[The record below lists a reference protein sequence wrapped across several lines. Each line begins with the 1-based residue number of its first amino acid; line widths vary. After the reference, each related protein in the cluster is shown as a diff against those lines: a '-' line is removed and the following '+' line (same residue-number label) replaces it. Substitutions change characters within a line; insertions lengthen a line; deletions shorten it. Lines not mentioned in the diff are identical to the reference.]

1 MKKIILSS
9 LIVSFIASS
18 FPTVANAF
26 SPHKI
31 EKKEI
36 DFTKEPA
43 KYLGEIYNDYHFYK
57 TDEGIKKAE
66 KALKIIDEIYKKN
79 PSAELK
85 DPSLNWKKAYQIKS
99 TIHTLLGMLY
109 FRKALDVTNK
119 AKEKEAEYLKK
130 ILREKKEL
138 TDKDIEELAKIA
150 EEQRKVLE
158 SESRKYANL
167 SVKHFKKAIEV
178 FPDNPYPH
186 FQLAKFYLTAGEREL
201 AEKELIETAKIFVKW
216 KDFKSLNSLI
226 DFLKQAGAD
235 TALIKKLED
244 LKRNNG

>member
-9 LIVSFIASS
+9 LIFSFLVPTISPAAS
-18 FPTVANAF
+18 AF
-26 SPHKI
+26 SHHKI

-43 KYLGEIYNDYHFYK
+43 KYLGEIYNDYHFFK
-57 TDEGIKKAE
+57 IDEGIKKAE
-66 KALKIIDEIYKKN
+66 KALKIIDKIYKKN
-79 PSAELK
+79 PNAEIK

-109 FRKALDVTNK
+109 FRKALDVATES
-119 AKEKEAEYLKK
+119 KEKESEYLRK
-130 ILREKKEL
+130 ILKEKKEL
-138 TDKDIEELAKIA
+138 TDEDIEKLSKIA
-150 EEQRKVLE
+150 EKQRKILE
-158 SESRKYANL
+158 VKSKKYANL
-167 SVKHFKKAIEV
+167 SLDHFKKAIEV

-201 AEKELIETAKIFVKW
+201 AEKELVETAKIFVKW
-216 KDFKSLNSLI
+216 KDFKALNSLI
-226 DFLKQAGAD
+226 DFLKEAGAD